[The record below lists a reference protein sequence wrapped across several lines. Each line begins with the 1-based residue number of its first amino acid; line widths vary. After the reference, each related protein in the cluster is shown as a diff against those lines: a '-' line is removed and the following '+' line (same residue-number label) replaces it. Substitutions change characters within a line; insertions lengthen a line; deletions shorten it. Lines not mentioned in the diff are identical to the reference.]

1 MNWRDFLVLATG
13 LAAGTTE
20 AEWRTA
26 VSRAYYAA
34 FHVARRLF
42 SDLKFGV
49 PRADRA
55 HQYLVYRLS
64 NSGEPTVEQAGRNLE
79 TLRRLRNRADY
90 DESPALTQPQ
100 ASAAGQLAQ
109 GITQE
114 LDAARQE
121 PARTRITDAM
131 IIYERDVLHDVTWHP

>member
-1 MNWRDFLVLATG
+1 MNWRDFLLLATR
-13 LAAGTTE
+13 LATGTTE
-20 AEWRTA
+20 ADWRTA

-42 SDLKFGV
+42 ADLNFTV

-55 HQYLVYRLS
+55 HQYLVFRLS
-64 NSGEPTVEQAGRNLE
+64 NSGESAVEQVGRDLE

-90 DESPALTQPQ
+90 DEVPALTQAQ
-100 ASAAGQLAQ
+100 AAAAVQLAE
-109 GITQE
+109 GIIQV

-121 PARTRITDAM
+121 PARTRMRDAM
-131 IIYERDVLHDVTWHP
+131 IVYERDVLHDVTWQP

>member
-1 MNWRDFLVLATG
+1 MNWRDFLSLATR
-13 LAAGTTE
+13 LAAGTSE

-26 VSRAYYAA
+26 ISRAYYAA

-42 SDLKFGV
+42 ANLNFTV

-55 HQYLVYRLS
+55 HQYLVFRLS
-64 NSGEPTVEQAGRNLE
+64 NCGESAVEQAGRNLE

-90 DESPALTQPQ
+90 DEAPAVTQPQ
-100 ASAAGQLAQ
+100 AAAAVQLAE
-109 GITQE
+109 GIIQT

-121 PARTRITDAM
+121 PARTRMRDAM
-131 IIYERDVLHDVTWHP
+131 IVYERDVLREVTWRP